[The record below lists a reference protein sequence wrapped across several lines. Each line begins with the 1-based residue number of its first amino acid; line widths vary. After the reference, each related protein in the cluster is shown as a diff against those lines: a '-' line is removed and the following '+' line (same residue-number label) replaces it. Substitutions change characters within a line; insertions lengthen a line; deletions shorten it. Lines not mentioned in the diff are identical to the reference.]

1 MEKSKRILIMLAIL
15 LIMIVV
21 VTILLINTNKK
32 QEVHQNNTQ
41 TSTDASN
48 QDESFG
54 KVKDYKTYFTVK
66 EIVENYITYMK
77 QINGDEYV
85 DASKLQMTSA
95 QIAEAM
101 RDDGVEALKGI
112 LDESYLKNVNDNSLI
127 KMQDEYKQD
136 GTYTKQVI
144 YNLNIDNMYQCNL
157 ASDISLVLVEGRLNN
172 NELNLLVKLDNTNN
186 TYSMFLNDYI
196 INNNYEKHMSAKNIN
211 ISKSKIQANDYNND
225 VNIEGTEKEVVIQY
239 FSEYRTKMLND
250 TRTAYQK
257 LDSEYAEKKFGQY
270 SNFESYVKNN
280 KNNLEVASIDKYQV
294 VENKNG
300 KEYVCVDEK
309 GKYYI
314 FMEEEIGK
322 YSVVLD
328 TYTIDLPEFLEKY
341 NSANDKVK
349 VGLNIQKIFDAINN
363 EDYEYVY
370 NKLDTNFKAVQDFA
384 NYSIQNFKGKQLT
397 YGDCQQQ
404 GSLYIFDITVSD
416 GVNKSNKRVI
426 MQLKD
431 GTDFVM
437 SFNVN

>member
-280 KNNLEVASIDKYQV
+280 KNNL
-294 VENKNG
+294 
-300 KEYVCVDEK
+300 
-309 GKYYI
+309 
-314 FMEEEIGK
+314 
-322 YSVVLD
+322 
-328 TYTIDLPEFLEKY
+328 
-341 NSANDKVK
+341 
-349 VGLNIQKIFDAINN
+349 
-363 EDYEYVY
+363 
-370 NKLDTNFKAVQDFA
+370 
-384 NYSIQNFKGKQLT
+384 
-397 YGDCQQQ
+397 
-404 GSLYIFDITVSD
+404 
-416 GVNKSNKRVI
+416 
-426 MQLKD
+426 
-431 GTDFVM
+431 
-437 SFNVN
+437 

>member
-1 MEKSKRILIMLAIL
+1 
-15 LIMIVV
+15 MIVV

-85 DASKLQMTSA
+85 DAASLQTTTT
-95 QIAEAM
+95 QIATVMQE
-101 RDDGVEALKGI
+101 DGIEALKGI
-112 LDESYLKNVNDNSLI
+112 LDEGYLNDNSLI
-127 KMQDEYKQD
+127 KKQDEYKQD

-250 TRTAYQK
+250 TRTANQK

-370 NKLDTNFKAVQDFA
+370 NKLDTTFKQTNFKAVQDFA

>member
-1 MEKSKRILIMLAIL
+1 
-15 LIMIVV
+15 
-21 VTILLINTNKK
+21 
-32 QEVHQNNTQ
+32 
-41 TSTDASN
+41 
-48 QDESFG
+48 
-54 KVKDYKTYFTVK
+54 
-66 EIVENYITYMK
+66 MK

-257 LDSEYAEKKFGQY
+257 LDSEYAEK
-270 SNFESYVKNN
+270 S
-280 KNNLEVASIDKYQV
+280 L
-294 VENKNG
+294 
-300 KEYVCVDEK
+300 
-309 GKYYI
+309 
-314 FMEEEIGK
+314 
-322 YSVVLD
+322 
-328 TYTIDLPEFLEKY
+328 
-341 NSANDKVK
+341 ANILTLKV
-349 VGLNIQKIFDAINN
+349 
-363 EDYEYVY
+363 
-370 NKLDTNFKAVQDFA
+370 
-384 NYSIQNFKGKQLT
+384 
-397 YGDCQQQ
+397 
-404 GSLYIFDITVSD
+404 
-416 GVNKSNKRVI
+416 
-426 MQLKD
+426 M
-431 GTDFVM
+431 
-437 SFNVN
+437 